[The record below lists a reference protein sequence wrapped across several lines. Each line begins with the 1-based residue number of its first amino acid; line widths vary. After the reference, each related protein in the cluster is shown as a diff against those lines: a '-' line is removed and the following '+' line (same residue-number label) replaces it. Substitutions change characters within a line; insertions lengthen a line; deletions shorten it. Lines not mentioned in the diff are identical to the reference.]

1 VYVRVCAGACVC
13 QAKMQ
18 RKLSV
23 AKKKEENKKRK
34 TELKHI
40 VKFERQRR
48 RYINVVSGAS
58 GVFYQ
63 KELKNMKE
71 HKRDGQKKKSE
82 VYF

>member
-1 VYVRVCAGACVC
+1 MCVCVLVRVCVKQKCNGSC
-13 QAKMQ
+13 QSQ
-18 RKLSV
+18 
-23 AKKKEENKKRK
+23 KKKKRIKKRK